1 MHVQVHV
8 LLKCCAIALSICFFG
23 LSPTIFSDLN
33 TFVILPK
40 GVSKQMQW
48 YLSAYQRYPIIYKL
62 LQTWIS
68 AITRSVNIHIYM
80 DKDYYHISSLMKLAT
95 LFM

>member
-1 MHVQVHV
+1 
-8 LLKCCAIALSICFFG
+8 
-23 LSPTIFSDLN
+23 
-33 TFVILPK
+33 
-40 GVSKQMQW
+40 MQW